1 MVFSQHLKNI
11 RNSENGGTLVFV
23 ALMMPVIAGFA
34 GLAFDATGWYME
46 KRMLQNVT
54 DSSALAAA
62 YSISK
67 GNEATEVEL
76 AAYADAQVNSFTV
89 GGSNTMLIESPPT
102 SGDYAGQAN
111 FVMVTSTTPAS
122 GTFTRILGRADGT
135 IKTIATAGIL
145 AVGEHCI
152 LALDHKI
159 DKALEFT
166 GSSIVDIN
174 CGVASNSS
182 SSESI
187 YLNGHA
193 TLTANPSAQAYGDIY
208 TGGSATLN
216 VPNPIQPFS
225 QRSPDPYENI
235 TVPSDPATCTDTNLK
250 LLKDTDPAPTPGR
263 YCGGIDF
270 GSQSNVTLD
279 PGVYIMDGGE
289 LRINAGATVTWDG
302 VTIILTG
309 DSPENVATMKINGDA
324 YIDLSPPTSGEYSG
338 VTIYQDRNADPTGN
352 NDLLGTANTIINGAV
367 YFPSQEINYSGGST
381 GVATCLQI
389 IGKKVTFNGNA
400 ELYNDQSTC
409 DIYGIKKIS
418 RTLVTLVE

>member
-1 MVFSQHLKNI
+1 
-11 RNSENGGTLVFV
+11 
-23 ALMMPVIAGFA
+23 MPVVAGFA

-76 AAYADAQVNSFTV
+76 AAYADAQTNSFTV
-89 GGSNTMLIESPPT
+89 GGSNTMLVESPPS

-159 DKALEFT
+159 NKALEFSGT
-166 GSSIVDIN
+166 SDVDIN

-187 YLNGHA
+187 YLNGKA

-250 LLKDTDPAPTPGR
+250 LLKATDPAPTPGR

-270 GSQSNVTLD
+270 GSQSNVSLD

-289 LRINAGATVTWDG
+289 LRINAGATISGDG

-309 DSPENVATMKINGDA
+309 DSPENVATMKVNGGA
-324 YIDLSPPTSGEYSG
+324 NVTLSAPTSGDYKG

-352 NDLLGTANTIINGAV
+352 NDILGGASMIINGAV
-367 YFPSQEINYSGGST
+367 YFPSQEITYSGGSKA
-381 GVATCLQI
+381 VSTCLQI

-409 DIYGIKKIS
+409 DLYGVTKIS